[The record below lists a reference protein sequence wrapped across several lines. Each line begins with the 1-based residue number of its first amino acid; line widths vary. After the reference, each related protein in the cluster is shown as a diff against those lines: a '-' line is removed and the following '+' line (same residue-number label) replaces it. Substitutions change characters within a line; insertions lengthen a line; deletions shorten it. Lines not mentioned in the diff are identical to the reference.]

1 MTEPKIPSDFR
12 ASQRL
17 QPRAQPAQPIVMSAT
32 ITYGDGVYQLAES
45 FIDDAKIIDRNMRLQ
60 ETHELAMEIQRAIDD
75 WFFTREH

>member
-1 MTEPKIPSDFR
+1 
-12 ASQRL
+12 
-17 QPRAQPAQPIVMSAT
+17 MSAT